1 MNIAV
6 WANKTTTERIPEV
19 VELSP
24 EVVELSPVSAPA
36 EDGGVQMRSSVK
48 DKLNDIC
55 NGVNTLCEFLVS
67 VSALT
72 CANYFNLCQEE
83 ILILCHVD
91 PEVPPTCKCCEVH
104 HN

>member
-6 WANKTTTERIPEV
+6 WDNKTTTWGI
-19 VELSP
+19 P

-36 EDGGVQMRSSVK
+36 ENGGVQVLSSVMK
-48 DKLNDIC
+48 DKFNDIG

-104 HN
+104 HNW